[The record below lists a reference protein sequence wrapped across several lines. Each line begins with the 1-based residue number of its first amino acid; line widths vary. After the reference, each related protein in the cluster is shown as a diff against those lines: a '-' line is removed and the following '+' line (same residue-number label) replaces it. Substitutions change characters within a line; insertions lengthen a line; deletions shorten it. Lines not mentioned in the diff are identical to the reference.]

1 MAIQQ
6 SSTWRAIPAIAQSAG
21 KVAAK
26 LICVAKWLEV
36 RALQSPTLGCI
47 PVRVRKLAF
56 VLLKVIVV
64 CLVASFAVSASVC
77 VIVLFVLAALPFPSE
92 EVGPSIVDSD
102 HPDHYLRY
110 PELYDEYG
118 SLK

>member
-6 SSTWRAIPAIAQSAG
+6 SSTSRAIQAIAQSVG

-26 LICVAKWLEV
+26 LIRVTKWLEV
-36 RALQSPTLGCI
+36 RALQSPTVGCI

-56 VLLKVIVV
+56 VLLKVTVV
-64 CLVASFAVSASVC
+64 CLVASFAVSASVF
-77 VIVLFVLAALPFPSE
+77 VIVLFVLAALPISSE

-102 HPDHYLRY
+102 HPDDYLRY

>member
-6 SSTWRAIPAIAQSAG
+6 SSTSRAIPAIAQSAG

-26 LICVAKWLEV
+26 LIRVTKWLEV
-36 RALQSPTLGCI
+36 CALQSPTLGCI
-47 PVRVRKLAF
+47 PVRVRKSAF
-56 VLLKVIVV
+56 VLLKVIIV
-64 CLVASFAVSASVC
+64 CLIASFAISASVV
-77 VIVLFVLAALPFPSE
+77 VIVLFLLAALPISSE
-92 EVGPSIVDSD
+92 HVGPSIDDSD